1 MALIGSCD
9 PVSWQLFLNK
19 SPSLVDNCQAPQV
32 KSVKGF
38 WDGGGAQGDGVGLR
52 GLMVHSYDLFPL
64 SVRTYSVPLLLVDL
78 D

>member
-32 KSVKGF
+32 KWVFS
-38 WDGGGAQGDGVGLR
+38 GGVLVV
-52 GLMVHSYDLFPL
+52 LSFDLFPL
-64 SVRTYSVPLLLVDL
+64 SMHKYSSLFLLVDL

>member
-19 SPSLVDNCQAPQV
+19 SPALVDNCQAPQV
-32 KSVKGF
+32 KWVKGVF
-38 WDGGGAQGDGVGLR
+38 GGGVLV
-52 GLMVHSYDLFPL
+52 LLSYDLFPL
-64 SVRTYSVPLLLVDL
+64 SVHEYSSSLLLVDL

>member
-32 KSVKGF
+32 KWVYGE
-38 WDGGGAQGDGVGLR
+38 GGLVVL
-52 GLMVHSYDLFPL
+52 SFDLFPL
-64 SVRTYSVPLLLVDL
+64 SVHKYSSSLLLVDL